1 MASPLP
7 GCPMPNDPFRPR
19 VARPV
24 EPPVAI
30 PVAENAP
37 VPAGWFY
44 ARFLDYQGNT
54 DPDFRLRFLYAADP
68 AQQRNPRW
76 VGEAL
81 RDLVLAER
89 DPDSPHHRAAKAFL
103 DLRMPAGPRKVP
115 KPLAPAVDVWSRE
128 AWVRVADMPADFR
141 RSRAIPHDLMLSRI
155 VLAGDRARPAEPY
168 ADTEVARRRQRV
180 ERALAAGGVPVT
192 AVLVQANARMYE
204 AGDQDDPGAVVFT
217 PDPTVEVEV
226 LEVVS
231 HLIASVKGT
240 RLADPG
246 LAALAAQVTNEVYVP
261 YRRTR
266 VPPRLASGEE
276 VYLADLDLHRDY
288 LRDGLVR
295 RRCRL
300 ACVAEPGEFGALELL
315 PESRSL

>member
-1 MASPLP
+1 
-7 GCPMPNDPFRPR
+7 MPDDPRRPR

-30 PVAENAP
+30 PVVENAP

-44 ARFLDYQGNT
+44 ARFLDYQT
-54 DPDFRLRFLYAADP
+54 DTDPNYPDFRARVLYVADP

-81 RDLVLAER
+81 RDLVQASR
-89 DPDSPHHRAAKAFL
+89 DADSPHHRPAKAFL
-103 DLRMPAGPRKVP
+103 DLRMPAAPRKVP
-115 KPLAPAVDVWSRE
+115 KPLAPTVDVWSRE

-141 RSRAIPHDLMLSRI
+141 REWAVPYDVMLSRML
-155 VLAGDRARPAEPY
+155 LAGDRLRFVEPD
-168 ADTEVARRRQRV
+168 ADTEAGRRRQRV

-192 AVLVQANARMYE
+192 AVLVQANYRMYE
-204 AGDQDDPGAVVFT
+204 PGDEDHPGAVVFT
-217 PDPTVEVEV
+217 PDPTVEPEL

-231 HLIASVKGT
+231 HLIGSVKDT
-240 RLADPG
+240 RPADPG
-246 LAALAAQVTNEVYVP
+246 LAVLAEQVTNEVYVQ

-276 VYLADLDLHRDY
+276 VYLADIDLHRGY
-288 LRDGLVR
+288 LRGGVVR
-295 RRCRL
+295 GKCRL
-300 ACVAEPGEFGALELL
+300 ACVAEPGEYGVLELL